1 MYSLHTP
8 RNEEREEIF
17 STAGALCLGPAFT
30 ALSLVYPHFSI
41 GDISFLG
48 TRQGDCPTVDPS
60 LGVQGASKH
69 LYLRK
74 SRSLSS
80 LLSPLSPLPSTAASF
95 QLQQRQVMKGV
106 ALGMKHVSYMY
117 YLGIPRSCY
126 PSLFLSCGTGRVCR
140 TILYDV
146 LLLLHMKTGA
156 GG

>member
-69 LYLRK
+69 LYLRE

-80 LLSPLSPLPSTAASF
+80 LLSPLSPPALDCCFLSASAEAGDEGSGTWNETCLSYVLPWDPPVPLSF
-95 QLQQRQVMKGV
+95 AFSFLWDW
-106 ALGMKHVSYMY
+106 ACLPY
-117 YLGIPRSCY
+117 YL
-126 PSLFLSCGTGRVCR
+126 V
-140 TILYDV
+140 
-146 LLLLHMKTGA
+146 
-156 GG
+156 

>member
-80 LLSPLSPLPSTAASF
+80 LLSPLSPPALSTAASCH
-95 QLQQRQVMKGV
+95 QLQQRQVGGGSSTWNETC
-106 ALGMKHVSYMY
+106 LSYV
-117 YLGIPRSCY
+117 LPWD
-126 PSLFLSCGTGRVCR
+126 PP
-140 TILYDV
+140 V
-146 LLLLHMKTGA
+146 LLSFAFSFLWDRACLPYYIV
-156 GG
+156 